1 MFICPTNLYLH
12 SPNTS
17 PLMFTRTIT
26 TRLRVA
32 LFGII
37 ISAFS
42 ILLFSFS
49 TPAGSFNFLNPEA
62 VIDLSPYSKALSA
75 ADMDRYRYMDERNT
89 LVFESGLKVELLS
102 ANEMTALGMP
112 VRMERVRTA
121 KPGFDTGSVFKIT
134 ADGMLVEVMTKTK
147 VK

>member
-1 MFICPTNLYLH
+1 
-12 SPNTS
+12 
-17 PLMFTRTIT
+17 MFTRSFS
-26 TRLRVA
+26 TRYVA
-32 LFGII
+32 VLFSML

-42 ILLFSFS
+42 IVLLSFS
-49 TPAGSFNFLNPEA
+49 TPAGSYRFLNPE
-62 VIDLSPYSKALSA
+62 VVTDLTPYTKALEV

-89 LVFESGLKVELLS
+89 LLFEGGLKVELLS

-121 KPGFDTGSVFKIT
+121 KPGFDTGSVFKLT
-134 ADGMLVEVMTKTK
+134 ADGVLVEVMTKTK